1 MVKRILSC
9 AALAASLLA
18 APAST
23 SAEETSYAPAYDIA
37 YYSHSGTYHFS
48 DQVGQSRGGC
58 GSDGP
63 VSHME
68 WGDETIFQDSVI
80 VAYCPVNL

>member
-1 MVKRILSC
+1 MMKPILFR
-9 AALAASLLA
+9 AALAALLA
-18 APAST
+18 ASASI

-58 GSDGP
+58 GPDGP

-68 WGDETIFQDSVI
+68 WGYETIFQDSVI
-80 VAYCPVNL
+80 VAYCPVSL